1 MDDDLCFHGTDPF
14 SVATFIPIIV
24 PNYPA
29 GEALVCFDEP
39 LFTLSL
45 SKLSLSFLPNSPRFG
60 LSFFLSQLIKPEQL
74 HSYRKPHSTPPLMKA
89 VRREGRKKE
98 IRWERERGEMKPE
111 LKVIITSADFSSL
124 LHIVL
129 CQDASRRWLLECEN
143 KFRRVCEGVSQSS
156 LN

>member
-1 MDDDLCFHGTDPF
+1 MDDDPRFHSTDPF

-39 LFTLSL
+39 LFTF
-45 SKLSLSFLPNSPRFG
+45 SKLFLSFLSNSPRLG

-74 HSYRKPHSTPPLMKA
+74 HSYRKPRSTHPLIKA
-89 VRREGRKKE
+89 VRREGGKRE
-98 IRWERERGEMKPE
+98 MVREREMKPE
-111 LKVIITSADFSSL
+111 LKVIITSADFTSL

-129 CQDASRRWLLECEN
+129 CQEASQRWLLECEN
-143 KFRRVCEGVSQSS
+143 KFRRVCGGVSQSS

>member
-1 MDDDLCFHGTDPF
+1 MDDDPRFHGTDPF

-39 LFTLSL
+39 LFTF
-45 SKLSLSFLPNSPRFG
+45 SKLFLSFLPNSPRLG

-74 HSYRKPHSTPPLMKA
+74 HSYRKPCSTHPLMKA
-89 VRREGRKKE
+89 VRREGGKE
-98 IRWERERGEMKPE
+98 RWLEREREMKPK
-111 LKVIITSADFSSL
+111 LKVIITSADFTTL

-129 CQDASRRWLLECEN
+129 CQEASQRWLLECEN
-143 KFRRVCEGVSQSS
+143 KFRRVCGGVSQSS